1 MNVYVYY
8 SLECKLCQCHS
19 FFFFLRFSNLS
30 LSLCLSF
37 FLLPFFFL
45 LFKFEF
51 SCLVLSLSLSLSL
64 LSFILSSVE
73 TAYTREYKH
82 KSTLYFRYTH
92 RNTVIAI
99 QYINLKGK
107 LTISKRI
114 GSSYLPRNVPS
125 LLGQAWR

>member
-51 SCLVLSLSLSLSL
+51 SCLVLSLSLSL